1 MEENKTEE
9 KEEFKTI
16 SLKKYVWPD
25 EAKFRAEK
33 AKNKA
38 IQKTEKNHGCGDN
51 RRCSFWMAWRFIA
64 AIWIYIFFTSYDC
77 TWYDNECF

>member
-1 MEENKTEE
+1 MEENKTKE

-25 EAKFRAEK
+25 EAKLKAE
-33 AKNKA
+33 
-38 IQKTEKNHGCGDN
+38 KTEKNHGCGDN
-51 RRCSFWMAWRFIA
+51 RRCSFWLAWWFIA